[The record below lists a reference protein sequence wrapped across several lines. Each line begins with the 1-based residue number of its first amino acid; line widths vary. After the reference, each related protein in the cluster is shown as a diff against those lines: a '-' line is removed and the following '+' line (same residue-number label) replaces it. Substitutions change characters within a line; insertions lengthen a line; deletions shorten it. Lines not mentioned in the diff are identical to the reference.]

1 MVSEGGTP
9 LKIQEGKESDDY
21 KLTNFFMSAGF
32 DHKKFGHNK
41 PSSLHFM
48 APERVMAQVDLSDI
62 STMYK
67 CDTWSV
73 GVILY
78 LFLFGVLPFTGESN
92 AKLVKAI
99 TKGKFSI
106 PANMP
111 EEMSSLIDLIKRL
124 VTLDPEERIGVT
136 EALNHPC
143 ITKKDA

>member
-1 MVSEGGTP
+1 
-9 LKIQEGKESDDY
+9 
-21 KLTNFFMSAGF
+21 
-32 DHKKFGHNK
+32 
-41 PSSLHFM
+41 
-48 APERVMAQVDLSDI
+48 
-62 STMYK
+62 MYK

-124 VTLDPEERIGVT
+124 LTLDPEERIGVT